1 MGTEARASRARLLA
15 EASGLVTGE
24 STKTVGKLL
33 AMEATQG
40 RAETDLC
47 GKLDTRHFHGSLHIK
62 HPWTRDSVM
71 PTILLRVVSILLS
84 QVREPL
90 SHGKLR
96 NWEEAGVPRRV
107 LRTWELLA
115 PLTASRSLSPLMSSQ
130 GTQLRQQKVA

>member
-1 MGTEARASRARLLA
+1 
-15 EASGLVTGE
+15 
-24 STKTVGKLL
+24 
-33 AMEATQG
+33 
-40 RAETDLC
+40 
-47 GKLDTRHFHGSLHIK
+47 
-62 HPWTRDSVM
+62 M

-115 PLTASRSLSPLMSSQ
+115 PLIASRSLSPLMSSQ
-130 GTQLRQQKVA
+130 GTQLRQ

>member
-47 GKLDTRHFHGSLHIK
+47 GKPDTTFMEACAS
-62 HPWTRDSVM
+62 
-71 PTILLRVVSILLS
+71 SI
-84 QVREPL
+84 P
-90 SHGKLR
+90 G
-96 NWEEAGVPRRV
+96 P
-107 LRTWELLA
+107 
-115 PLTASRSLSPLMSSQ
+115 
-130 GTQLRQQKVA
+130 GTQ